1 MKIES
6 IDGSDGVSAHHVV
19 HMMKKFEEVTDAIED
34 SIFVDQFG
42 KLKARVNVYDDQ
54 LIYYVFAG
62 AEIFVVT
69 VTETDQYD
77 CKISCDR
84 AKRDPR
90 DNDCFVEL
98 ETEIEFLREATF
110 EVIFRCLEAAQLAQA
125 S

>member
-6 IDGSDGVSAHHVV
+6 IDRSDGVSAHHAA
-19 HMMKKFEEVTDAIED
+19 HMMKKFDEVTDAIED
-34 SIFVDQFG
+34 SILVDQFG

-54 LIYYVFAG
+54 LIHYVFAG

-69 VTETDQYD
+69 VTETGQHD
-77 CKISCDR
+77 CIISCDR

-90 DNDCFVEL
+90 DNNCYVEL
-98 ETEIEFLREATF
+98 ETEIEFLRDATF
-110 EVIFRCLEAAQLAQA
+110 EAIFRCLEAAQLAQA